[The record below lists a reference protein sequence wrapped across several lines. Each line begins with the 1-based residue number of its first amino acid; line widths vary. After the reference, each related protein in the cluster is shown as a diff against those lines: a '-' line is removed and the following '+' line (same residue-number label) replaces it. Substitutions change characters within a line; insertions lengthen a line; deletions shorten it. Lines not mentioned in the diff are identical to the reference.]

1 MQADMLSIK
10 LDGRSARFR
19 VAQLDDT
26 LEVHDG
32 CRRYSL
38 KRKPAYAFEKT
49 AAAKADAVRAPMPGR
64 IVSVRAEV
72 GAEGT
77 ELLVMEAMT
86 MELSL
91 KAPRA
96 GKIAELR
103 ATVSDFVEADAVLVR
118 LE

>member
-19 VAQLDDT
+19 VAQFDDT
-26 LEVHDG
+26 LEIHDG
-32 CRRYSL
+32 CRRYLL

-72 GAEGT
+72 GAEVTEGA
-77 ELLVMEAMT
+77 ELLVMEAMK
-86 MELSL
+86 MES
-91 KAPRA
+91 KNR
-96 GKIAELR
+96 K
-103 ATVSDFVEADAVLVR
+103 T
-118 LE
+118 

>member
-1 MQADMLSIK
+1 M
-10 LDGRSARFR
+10 
-19 VAQLDDT
+19 
-26 LEVHDG
+26 
-32 CRRYSL
+32 L
-38 KRKPAYAFEKT
+38 KRKPGYAFEKT

-64 IVSVRAEV
+64 IVSVRAQV
-72 GAEGT
+72 GSDVAEGA
-77 ELLVMEAMT
+77 ELLVMEAMK

-103 ATVSDFVEADAVLVR
+103 PAVGDFVEADAVLVR

>member
-26 LEVHDG
+26 LEIHHG

-49 AAAKADAVRAPMPGR
+49 TAAKADAVSAPMPGR

-72 GAEGT
+72 GAEVTEGA
-77 ELLVMEAMT
+77 ELLVMEAMKRKSKNRKT
-86 MELSL
+86 
-91 KAPRA
+91 
-96 GKIAELR
+96 
-103 ATVSDFVEADAVLVR
+103 
-118 LE
+118 